1 MLLHAVLCARIKPTF
16 HKINVH
22 AAMTP
27 SDIQEHF
34 KPVFDQARE
43 LSDAYNKSKERAYKK
58 DSVDETDFIDISSPL
73 ASRRRS
79 STGKRA
85 LISVM
90 TTLVPGM
97 GHSVEEEETSSKK
110 FTHRMPSVTVSHQRV
125 SGACLWSHLN
135 LNQSIHNTIKPT
147 KRL

>member
-1 MLLHAVLCARIKPTF
+1 MLLHAVLCAQIKPTF

-43 LSDAYNKSKERAYKK
+43 LSDAYDKIKEI
-58 DSVDETDFIDISSPL
+58 VETDVPNLSSPL

-79 STGKRA
+79 FTRKTRVLQST
-85 LISVM
+85 M
-90 TTLVPGM
+90 PTLAPVI
-97 GHSVEEEETSSKK
+97 GHSVDEETSSKMV
-110 FTHRMPSVTVSHQRV
+110 THRMPFVTVSHL
-125 SGACLWSHLN
+125 CL
-135 LNQSIHNTIKPT
+135 
-147 KRL
+147 